1 MISQENAEEELT
13 LTITT
18 SGAIKPKDTLQ
29 EVLELS
35 KNSFDSISNLLNSGK
50 EKEKILREEVKI

>member
-1 MISQENAEEELT
+1 LVNFKVDSEVVSQKKVEEKLT

-18 SGAIKPKDTLQ
+18 NGAVKPKNALQ

-35 KNSFDSISNLLNSGK
+35 KNSFDKISGLISDE
-50 EKEKILREEVKI
+50 EKEK

>member
-1 MISQENAEEELT
+1 VISQENAEEELT

-18 SGAIKPKDTLQ
+18 SGTIKPKDTLQ

>member
-50 EKEKILREEVKI
+50 EKEKIVKEEVKI

>member
-1 MISQENAEEELT
+1 VISQENAEEELT

-50 EKEKILREEVKI
+50 EREKIVKGEVKI

>member
-35 KNSFDSISNLLNSGK
+35 KNSFSSISSLLVNSK
-50 EKEKILREEVKI
+50 EKVIKEEVKI

>member
-1 MISQENAEEELT
+1 VISQESTEEELT

-18 SGAIKPKDTLQ
+18 SGAIKPKDALQ

-35 KNSFDSISNLLNSGK
+35 KNSFSSISNLLVGSK
-50 EKEKILREEVKI
+50 EKVIKEGVKI

>member
-1 MISQENAEEELT
+1 MISQESAEEELT

-18 SGAIKPKDTLQ
+18 SGAIKPKDALQ

-35 KNSFDSISNLLNSGK
+35 KNSFNSISNLLTNN
-50 EKEKILREEVKI
+50 KEKIKIAKEEIKI

>member
-1 MISQENAEEELT
+1 VISQENAEEELI

-18 SGAIKPKDTLQ
+18 SGTIKPKDALQ

-35 KNSFDSISNLLNSGK
+35 KNSFNSISNLLVNNK
-50 EKEKILREEVKI
+50 EKVLKEDAKI

>member
-1 MISQENAEEELT
+1 VISQENAEEELT

-18 SGAIKPKDTLQ
+18 SGAVKPKDALQ

-35 KNSFDSISNLLNSGK
+35 KNSFNSVSNLLNSGK
-50 EKEKILREEVKI
+50 EKEKIVKEEVKI